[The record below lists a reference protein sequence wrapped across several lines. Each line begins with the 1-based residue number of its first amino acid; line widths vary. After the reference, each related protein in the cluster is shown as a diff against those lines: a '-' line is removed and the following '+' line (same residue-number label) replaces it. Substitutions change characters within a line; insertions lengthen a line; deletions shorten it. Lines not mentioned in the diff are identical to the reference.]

1 MDTMHLKLQ
10 KSLPKSRKDLK
21 ASPVPPAVSPR
32 SAFCLCAHLAL
43 VPVCTAQTISLLLR
57 PHRLPVRLA
66 TLSHL
71 YRTPLTVSTDS
82 GWLAPPVAILVRFGI
97 GFDFFLNII
106 LTICGYIPGHFHN
119 FYCQSIR
126 NNKTK
131 SRTPRWAVKA
141 GLVEIKDPRSG
152 RHQWAHRYD
161 ERLPDSSRTGYD
173 DSEANSLAEWDGRGP
188 EPARTSGRNKLNGRR
203 HQGLAPWDN
212 VVDDS
217 EVEGEPDAG
226 LYRSKSN
233 LNLGEGSRG
242 GSRSKLPLA
251 DPLDNEQ
258 FYPTAGDN
266 GYAGD
271 AALGRVQ
278 TGGSVGSR
286 KKKGKMAGL
295 LGGRNRDRYAE
306 NASSPGSSATELPGS
321 RSRGADEYQDEFER
335 EINQG
340 GSRGGGRPQPAVARF
355 DSFEQEGPEEAWATS
370 RPARGAA
377 VQGNAPAARSTDDDF
392 LNHTF

>member
-1 MDTMHLKLQ
+1 MDTVHLKLQ
-10 KSLPKSRKDLK
+10 KALPKSKKDLK
-21 ASPVPPAVSPR
+21 PKR
-32 SAFCLCAHLAL
+32 SHFFYGLIVVL
-43 VPVCTAQTISLLLR
+43 
-57 PHRLPVRLA
+57 
-66 TLSHL
+66 
-71 YRTPLTVSTDS
+71 
-82 GWLAPPVAILVRFGI
+82 GWLAPPVAILVRFGM

-131 SRTPRWAVKA
+131 SRTPRWAIKA

-161 ERLPDSSRTGYD
+161 ERLPDSSRTGYG
-173 DSEANSLAEWDGRGP
+173 DSETNSLAEWDGRGP

-203 HQGLAPWDN
+203 HNGLAPWDN

-217 EVEGEPDAG
+217 EVEGEPDGG
-226 LYRSKSN
+226 LYRNKSDVD
-233 LNLGEGSRG
+233 LAGGGGGGSRS

-266 GYAGD
+266 GYSGD
-271 AALGRVQ
+271 ATLGRVQ

-295 LGGRNRDRYAE
+295 LGGRNRDRYADT
-306 NASSPGSSATELPGS
+306 ASSPGASATELTGT
-321 RSRGADEYQDEFER
+321 RSRGTDEYQDEFER

-340 GSRGGGRPQPAVARF
+340 GSRGGARPQPAVARF

-377 VQGNAPAARSTDDDF
+377 VQGNAPAARSNDDDF